1 MANTIQKLIY
11 YFSAVAPVC
20 ITFSLV
26 WIIQG
31 KGIVLPVILVSTS
44 LVVVVLFS
52 VAFRYGYKNIAPTT
66 IRVTDISTD
75 DLWLLGYVFSYLLPL
90 ANMVIDEWNLF
101 ILAGISLTIGVVIPF
116 INCAIPHPLLFFRG
130 YHFYNLT
137 TENGISSY
145 ILISK
150 KKIRNKK
157 EIKLVGKIFE
167 FLLIEK

>member
-11 YFSAVAPVC
+11 FFSAVTPAC
-20 ITFSLV
+20 ITFSIV

-31 KGIVLPVILVSTS
+31 RGIMFPAILVSVS
-44 LVVVVLFS
+44 IIICILFIAS
-52 VAFRYGYKNIAPTT
+52 FRYGYKNIASMA
-66 IRVTDISTD
+66 IRVTDVSTD
-75 DLWLLGYVFSYLLPL
+75 DLWILGYGISYLLPL
-90 ANMVIDEWNLF
+90 ANMAIDEWNLF
-101 ILAGISLTIGVVIPF
+101 ILIGISLIIGVTIPF
-116 INCAIPHPLLFFRG
+116 VNSAFPHPLLFFRG
-130 YHFYNLT
+130 YHFYNIA

-157 EIKLVGKIFE
+157 DIKTVGRIFE

>member
-52 VAFRYGYKNIAPTT
+52 VAFIYGYKNIAPTT